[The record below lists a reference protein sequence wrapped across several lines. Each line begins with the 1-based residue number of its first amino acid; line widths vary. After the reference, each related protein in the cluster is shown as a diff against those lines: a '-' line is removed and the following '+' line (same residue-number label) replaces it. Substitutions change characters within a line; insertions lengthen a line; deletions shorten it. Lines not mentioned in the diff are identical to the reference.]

1 MVVQETPLIP
11 SGGVPL
17 VGLEDQTPD
26 NKLNASIAEVH
37 HFFVGESQCDASNP
51 SGLPPQQYRTSPT
64 TAVACLALQ
73 LNRY

>member
-11 SGGVPL
+11 GGGVPL

-37 HFFVGESQCDASNP
+37 CLFEGESCDASNP
-51 SGLPPQQYRTSPT
+51 SRLPPQQYRTSPT

>member
-1 MVVQETPLIP
+1 MVVQETPMIP

-37 HFFVGESQCDASNP
+37 CLFEGESCDASNP
-51 SGLPPQQYRTSPT
+51 SWFPPQQYRTSPT
-64 TAVACLALQ
+64 TAVVCSVLHLG
-73 LNRY
+73 RY